1 MAQRITDKLVKSL
14 KTPDAGRQRIVFDAG
29 PDRIKGFGVRVNG
42 MSMRNPDG
50 ARSFI
55 LEYWLGGAQRRF
67 TIGRYPT
74 WSVEAARREAKVLR
88 KRIDQGDD
96 PLAARATTRKA
107 PTVKDLCNRY
117 EIEHLPGKADGTKAR
132 DREMI
137 RKDVLPALGKRK
149 VVDIHHGDAKALHRK
164 ITDAPRN
171 APVRANRVLSL
182 VSRLFNLASIPKEGE
197 TEPWRTPLQ
206 PNPAKGVE
214 RNPEAG
220 RDRFFSEAE
229 IDRIATAL
237 TEYPGEHVANMLRFV
252 MLTGARPDEAIKATW
267 DQVDIEAGTWTK
279 PAHYTKQRK
288 LHRVPLTPAATELLQ
303 QARGVVDADC
313 PYLFPGRKTKARGWQ
328 PIKQYRS
335 AWGWIRD
342 KAELEPDAEGRA
354 ARVYDLRHTFAATG
368 AGQGLSL
375 YIIGALLGHTTART
389 TERYAH
395 LADDPL
401 RQAAEKI
408 GGAIAN
414 AGKKTD
420 NVVSLKGGRGS

>member
-1 MAQRITDKLVKSL
+1 MAQRITDKMVKAL
-14 KTPDAGRQRIVFDAG
+14 KTPDAGQRIIFDTDA
-29 PDRIKGFGVRVNG
+29 KGFGIRVTAK
-42 MSMRNPDG
+42 G
-50 ARSFI
+50 ARAFI
-55 LEYWLGGAQRRF
+55 LEYWFDGKQRRL

-74 WSVEAARREAKVLR
+74 WSVEAARKEAKALR
-88 KRIDQGDD
+88 QRIDRGED
-96 PLAARATTRKA
+96 PMAARTTTRKA
-107 PTVKDLCNRY
+107 PTLKDLCDRY
-117 EIEHLPGKADGTKAR
+117 EAEHLPGKADGTKAR

-137 RKDVLPALGKRK
+137 RKDILPALGKRK
-149 VVDIHHGDAKALHRK
+149 VADVHHGDAKALHARV
-164 ITDAPRN
+164 TARG

-182 VSRLFNLASIPKEGE
+182 ISRLFNLASIPKEGE
-197 TEPWRTPLQ
+197 VEPWRTPLQ
-206 PNPAKGVE
+206 PNPAKGVA

-237 TEYPGEHVANMLRFV
+237 VAYPGEHVANMLRFV

-267 DQVDIEAGTWTK
+267 DQVELEAGTWTK

-303 QARGVVDADC
+303 QARKAVPEDC
-313 PYLFPGRKTKARGWQ
+313 PYLFPGRLTEARGWQ

-342 KAELEPDAEGRA
+342 RAKLEPDAEGRQP
-354 ARVYDLRHTFAATG
+354 RVYDLRHTYAATG

-375 YIIGALLGHTTART
+375 YIIGALLGHTQART
-389 TERYAH
+389 TQRYAH

-414 AGKKTD
+414 AGKSSG
-420 NVVSLKGGRGS
+420 NVVDLPKPAETA

>member
-1 MAQRITDKLVKSL
+1 MAQRIPDKFVKTMQ
-14 KTPDAGRQRIVFDAG
+14 TPDAGRQRIVFDAG

-50 ARSFI
+50 VRSFI
-55 LEYWLGGAQRRF
+55 MEYWIGGAQRRF

-74 WSVEAARREAKVLR
+74 WSVEAARREARALR
-88 KRIDQGDD
+88 KRIDRGDD

-107 PTVKDLCNRY
+107 PTVKDLCDRY
-117 EIEHLPGKADGTKAR
+117 ETEHLPGKAKGTQDR
-132 DREMI
+132 DKEMI
-137 RKDVLPALGKRK
+137 RKDILPALGKRK
-149 VVDIHHGDAKALHRK
+149 VADVHHGDAKALHARV
-164 ITDAPRN
+164 TARG

-182 VSRLFNLASIPKEGE
+182 VSRLFNLAAIPKEGE
-197 TEPWRTPLQ
+197 TDPWRTPLQ
-206 PNPAKGVE
+206 PNPAKGVQ

-229 IDRIATAL
+229 IDRIAGAL
-237 TEYPGEHVANMLRFV
+237 AKYPGEAVANMLRFV
-252 MLTGARPDEAIKATW
+252 MLTGCRPDEAITATW
-267 DQVDIEAGTWTK
+267 DQIELETGTWTK
-279 PAHYTKQRK
+279 PSHHTKQRK

-303 QARGVVDADC
+303 QARKSVEVDC
-313 PYLFPGRKTKARGWQ
+313 EYLFPGRKTKAKGWQ
-328 PIKQYRS
+328 PIRQYRS

-342 KAELEPDAEGRA
+342 KAKLEPDAEGRG

-375 YIIGALLGHTTART
+375 YIIGALLGHTQART
-389 TERYAH
+389 TQRYAH

-414 AGKKTD
+414 AGKASE
-420 NVVSLKGGRGS
+420 NVVPLKGGRGG